1 MRPWLVLAL
10 IAVASACAPT
20 KLVGEALPGAI
31 APDFTLT
38 DGPSGQTVSLSG
50 LRGQVVLLTFLYTS
64 CVDVCPLTAETIR
77 GARDRLGNKAS
88 DVAFIAVS
96 VDPVGDT
103 PATTRRFVQDHG
115 VEGSLRYL
123 IGTQAA
129 LAPTSSPANTAEVIG
144 SAGLPAAGGCRTSLR
159 SVSGR
164 TSTPFTSA
172 RWNASRSG
180 AEAYAPPAGVPRA
193 GRIFQFVVPSG
204 L

>member
-38 DGPSGQTVSLSG
+38 DGPTGQTISLSA

-115 VEGSLRYL
+115 VEGTLRYL
-123 IGTQAA
+123 IGSQAA
-129 LAPTSSPANTAEVIG
+129 LARVWQAYGVAQAVSTRDILHSDAIYLIDKTERGRVLLHSDVTPDDL
-144 SAGLPAAGGCRTSLR
+144 AGDLGILLQER
-159 SVSGR
+159 
-164 TSTPFTSA
+164 
-172 RWNASRSG
+172 
-180 AEAYAPPAGVPRA
+180 
-193 GRIFQFVVPSG
+193 
-204 L
+204 